1 MFKDNNSMIQQ
12 ENIDNIV
19 YDGIGHNG
27 IRYIQES
34 GQKIAGKIYLD
45 KNQPGLWY
53 CLTTNNDINNTLNFT
68 RGDNIAIFD
77 KLQNLPKIKSLTID
91 IASGAL
97 DSSKKREQKTFNI
110 STLNIEPIC
119 VFPYVP
125 SSSSEAGGVYLEH
138 VNIVS
143 FNNNT
148 ITVDFDYA
156 GQYAIGIEA
165 KAIILYYE

>member
-1 MFKDNNSMIQQ
+1 MFDKNNSMTQG
-12 ENIDNIV
+12 EEIDNIV
-19 YDGIGHNG
+19 YDGIGFNG
-27 IRYIQES
+27 IRYIQQS
-34 GQKIAGKIYLD
+34 GEKVQGKIYLD
-45 KNQPGLWY
+45 KTQPGLWY
-53 CLTTNNDINNTLNFT
+53 CLKTNTSINNTSDFT
-68 RGDNIAIFD
+68 RADSVALLD
-77 KLQNLPKIKSLTID
+77 KLQNLPKIKSITID
-91 IASGAL
+91 IPSGSL

-125 SSSSEAGGVYLEH
+125 SSSSVAGGVYLEY

-148 ITVDFDYA
+148 VTVDFDYG